1 MVFRVYQS
9 LPLLIFFTFTFNLA
23 QRSFRKKNSWLTLK
37 IVKIVKV
44 FAEIGFSY
52 LNGLKVNFLYSNLLM
67 SMSSR
72 VKLLQFNKPG
82 CLDIQDRFLK
92 AVEIFLTVETPRLTI

>member
-1 MVFRVYQS
+1 MLIYFFYIHIQS
-9 LPLLIFFTFTFNLA
+9 CTEKFP
-23 QRSFRKKNSWLTLK
+23 KKNPWLTLK

-72 VKLLQFNKPG
+72 VKLLQFKKPG

-92 AVEIFLTVETPRLTI
+92 AVEIFLTVETQFVFVSVKI